1 MNSLNIELTNCFGI
15 DLLIHEFNFEKGN
28 VFSIYARNGLMKTS
42 FAKTFQLIQKG
53 KEEDISDAIFGDQG
67 SAIIKIDGQNIDKKQ
82 IFVVKS
88 YENSYESNI
97 SSLLIRG
104 DIQNQLRD
112 VFNVRTKLL
121 KELEKD
127 SGLKIKKTS
136 LGKTV
141 YELETT
147 IVKDFNFNEKDI
159 LSNLAFFASYS
170 PEIDCSRILYSVIFD
185 DTVIKKIKDPN
196 FQEGIRNFIKSSDEI
211 YSSFDFLEKG
221 NLTLPKLKD
230 LKKALI
236 KDAFFVKENKI
247 ILSGRDAITSPEVLE
262 EQIKTIE
269 AKIQQTPAY
278 KEIENLLNDSK
289 GIVLKDIIEANPEI
303 IEYLSLDK
311 LPTLRKCLWGS
322 YIKKNSALLRELS
335 DKYNEFSEAIDAL
348 EIDDTPW
355 KKALKMIMHLIP

>member
-15 DLLIHEFNFEKGN
+15 DSLIHEFNFEKGN

-170 PEIDCSRILYSVIFD
+170 PV
-185 DTVIKKIKDPN
+185 
-196 FQEGIRNFIKSSDEI
+196 
-211 YSSFDFLEKG
+211 
-221 NLTLPKLKD
+221 
-230 LKKALI
+230 
-236 KDAFFVKENKI
+236 
-247 ILSGRDAITSPEVLE
+247 
-262 EQIKTIE
+262 
-269 AKIQQTPAY
+269 
-278 KEIENLLNDSK
+278 
-289 GIVLKDIIEANPEI
+289 
-303 IEYLSLDK
+303 
-311 LPTLRKCLWGS
+311 
-322 YIKKNSALLRELS
+322 
-335 DKYNEFSEAIDAL
+335 
-348 EIDDTPW
+348 
-355 KKALKMIMHLIP
+355 

>member
-15 DLLIHEFNFEKGN
+15 DSLIHEFSFEKGN

-127 SGLKIKKTS
+127 SGLKIKKHR
-136 LGKTV
+136 LGKR
-141 YELETT
+141 YMNW
-147 IVKDFNFNEKDI
+147 K
-159 LSNLAFFASYS
+159 
-170 PEIDCSRILYSVIFD
+170 R
-185 DTVIKKIKDPN
+185 
-196 FQEGIRNFIKSSDEI
+196 
-211 YSSFDFLEKG
+211 
-221 NLTLPKLKD
+221 
-230 LKKALI
+230 
-236 KDAFFVKENKI
+236 
-247 ILSGRDAITSPEVLE
+247 
-262 EQIKTIE
+262 
-269 AKIQQTPAY
+269 
-278 KEIENLLNDSK
+278 LL
-289 GIVLKDIIEANPEI
+289 
-303 IEYLSLDK
+303 
-311 LPTLRKCLWGS
+311 
-322 YIKKNSALLRELS
+322 
-335 DKYNEFSEAIDAL
+335 
-348 EIDDTPW
+348 
-355 KKALKMIMHLIP
+355 